1 LDGVLRQAASLDATS
16 EAPMTTAPQ
25 PAHLSPSTRDVD
37 GGVAASDTQD
47 PPALTLCVPASS
59 ILSSSV
65 GRRFR
70 IRRVD
75 YEPPVE
81 RFLVRPPARPPV
93 SVPADLPFDPAVR
106 ARARRVLQVVLEVLD
121 GHRPLAQLSRIVDP
135 SPLAYLRAA
144 AGQLGAGRRSRSRLK
159 SIRVCQPH
167 EGAAE
172 VAAVCRV
179 GGRTRALAMRLEQ
192 AGADQAWRCRAIRL
206 I

>member
-1 LDGVLRQAASLDATS
+1 
-16 EAPMTTAPQ
+16 MTTAPHQ
-25 PAHLSPSTRDVD
+25 SAHLSPSAADVD
-37 GGVAASDTQD
+37 GGAASDTQG

-70 IRRVD
+70 IRCVD

-81 RFLVRPPARPPV
+81 RFLVGPPARTPV

-121 GHRPLAQLSRIVDP
+121 GHRPPGQLSPILDP
-135 SPLAYLRAA
+135 SPLAYLRAV
-144 AGQLGAGRRSRSRLK
+144 AGQMAVGRRQRSRLGT
-159 SIRVCQPH
+159 IRVCQPH
-167 EGAAE
+167 EAAAE

-179 GGRTRALAMRLEQ
+179 GGRIRALAMRLEQ
-192 AGADQAWRCRAIRL
+192 AGADPGWRCRAIRL